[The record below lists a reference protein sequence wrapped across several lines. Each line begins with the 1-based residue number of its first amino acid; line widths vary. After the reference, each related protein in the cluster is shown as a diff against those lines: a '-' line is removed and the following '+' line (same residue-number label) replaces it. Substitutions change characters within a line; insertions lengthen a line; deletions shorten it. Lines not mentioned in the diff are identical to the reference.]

1 MSVDPQRKWSS
12 LEQLWLWLSKKKTVF
27 FVPCFFFLL
36 STVLVLI
43 MVTHQL
49 HYLISV
55 REKYVYCQW
64 ETPVSSVWCLMGS
77 SIHPTLLPKLLWVP
91 TDFLLFLEGF
101 VSLFQAT
108 LFLNTLLPF
117 LLEENFNQKSLKVQE
132 FYLQKSNAALKS
144 GSRLVAACIWN
155 YDVRL

>member
-1 MSVDPQRKWSS
+1 MFDG
-12 LEQLWLWLSKKKTVF
+12 L
-27 FVPCFFFLL
+27 
-36 STVLVLI
+36 
-43 MVTHQL
+43 
-49 HYLISV
+49 
-55 REKYVYCQW
+55 
-64 ETPVSSVWCLMGS
+64 
-77 SIHPTLLPKLLWVP
+77 IHPTLLPKLLWVP

-144 GSRLVAACIWN
+144 GSWLVAVCIWN